1 MLLLVSTVSTL
12 LSQYL
17 APSLAMV
24 LPPARDSDF
33 FLVDNSDSVLSLP
46 AEGEGRQPSGEEI
59 LDALLTQLEYPEE
72 SESIYNSL
80 TAISK
85 KDEENLEHQLSFLR
99 DLSEEPDIAD
109 RKHLEAEVHTQ
120 DSSLEKRRKRSVP
133 VPPFIS
139 SDKVIH

>member
-24 LPPARDSDF
+24 LPPARDSDL
-33 FLVDNSDSVLSLP
+33 FLLDNSDSVLGL
-46 AEGEGRQPSGEEI
+46 GEEETRQPSGEEI
-59 LDALLTQLEYPEE
+59 LEALLTQLEYPEE

-80 TAISK
+80 TGISK
-85 KDEENLEHQLSFLR
+85 KDEENLENQLSFLR
-99 DLSEEPDIAD
+99 DISEEPDIAD
-109 RKHLEAEVHTQ
+109 RKHLEAGVRTQ
-120 DSSLEKRRKRSVP
+120 DSLLEKRRKRSVP

>member
-24 LPPARDSDF
+24 LPPARDSDL
-33 FLVDNSDSVLSLP
+33 FLLDNSDSVLGL
-46 AEGEGRQPSGEEI
+46 GEEESRQPSGEEI

-80 TAISK
+80 TGISK
-85 KDEENLEHQLSFLR
+85 KDEENLENQLSFLR
-99 DLSEEPDIAD
+99 DISEEPDIAD
-109 RKHLEAEVHTQ
+109 RKHLEAGVRTQ

-133 VPPFIS
+133 VPPFINS
-139 SDKVIH
+139 EKVIH